1 MMKTERLLGSLIGDF
16 LPGIGLALQQ
26 NLLMGSGT
34 TSIDIMAV
42 LPAAI
47 IASSKALVKDSL
59 GKPLLFAVYG

>member
-26 NLLMGSGT
+26 NLMIGSGT